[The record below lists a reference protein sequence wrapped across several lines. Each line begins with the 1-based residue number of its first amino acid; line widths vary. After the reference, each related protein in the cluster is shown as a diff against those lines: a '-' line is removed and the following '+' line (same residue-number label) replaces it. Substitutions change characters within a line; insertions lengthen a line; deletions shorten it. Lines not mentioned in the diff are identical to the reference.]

1 MASFDSKTSQVPGQQ
16 ASQPLRL
23 VSVTGE
29 ASGDLI
35 AADALRALGQRM
47 PGLELGG
54 IGGERLQAVGMDCW
68 FSSDDLA
75 VRGYVEA
82 ISKLVHI
89 LAVRYWLL
97 EYIEKWRPQVFLGVD
112 APDFNLG
119 VEKKL
124 RREGI
129 RTVHLISPSIWA
141 WRPERII
148 KIKQAVDH
156 MLCIFPFE
164 TDVYAGTGVNA
175 TYVGHPIA
183 DLIPLQPDRDAARK
197 ALGITGHRPVVA
209 VLPGSRAG
217 ELKHNGAAFF
227 GAAQLLAADCDVV
240 IPAASAAMAQ
250 RIRKH
255 PDFMQAQQSGVRL
268 IVQDDGLPVSHLA
281 MAACDAALI
290 ASGTATLEAA
300 LFKRPMVIGYRVPAL
315 TYALMRRKAL
325 IQDIGLPNILMG
337 KRVVPEL
344 IQQEANPRALAA
356 AVQAWLHNPSASAS
370 LAEQFHE
377 LHARLRLN
385 AATRIAEILD
395 WELTHAGRG

>member
-1 MASFDSKTSQVPGQQ
+1 MASFDSKVSSTTRQQ
-16 ASQPLRL
+16 GEQPLRL
-23 VSVTGE
+23 VTVTGE

-35 AADALRALGQRM
+35 AADALRQLRDRM

-54 IGGERLQAVGMDCW
+54 IGGERLKAVGMDCW

-82 ISKLVHI
+82 ISKLIHI

-97 EYIEKWRPQVFLGVD
+97 EYVNKWQPQVFLGVD

-119 VEKKL
+119 VEKRL
-124 RREGI
+124 RRQGI

-148 KIKQAVDH
+148 KIKPAVDH

-164 TDVYAGTGVNA
+164 TDVYAGTGVKA

-183 DLIPLQPDRDAARK
+183 DLIPMQPDRDAARR
-197 ALGITGHRPVVA
+197 ALGITGQRAVVA

-227 GAAQLLAADCDVV
+227 GAATRLASDCDVV
-240 IPAASAAMAQ
+240 IPAASAVMAN
-250 RIRKH
+250 RIRRDPEFIK
-255 PDFMQAQQSGVRL
+255 AQQRGVRL
-268 IVQDDGLPVSHLA
+268 IEQGGGPPVSHLV

-300 LFKRPMVIGYRVPAL
+300 LFKRPMVIGYRVPVL

-325 IQDIGLPNILMG
+325 IKDIGLPNILMG

-344 IQQEANPRALAA
+344 IQQEANPEQLAA
-356 AVQAWLHNPSASAS
+356 AVRAWLDDVSASAS
-370 LAEQFHE
+370 LTAEFQE
-377 LHARLRLN
+377 LHERLRLN
-385 AATRIAEILD
+385 AAARIAEILD
-395 WELTHAGRG
+395 WELTHAGRR

>member
-1 MASFDSKTSQVPGQQ
+1 MASFDNGQGQ
-16 ASQPLRL
+16 PLASQLERPLRL
-23 VSVTGE
+23 VTVTGE

-35 AADALRALGQRM
+35 ACDALAALQSCM
-47 PGLELGG
+47 PGLGLGG
-54 IGGERLQAVGMDCW
+54 IGGERLKALGMDCW
-68 FSSDDLA
+68 FASDDLA

-97 EYIEKWRPQVFLGVD
+97 EYIDKWQPQVFLGVD

-119 VEKKL
+119 VERRL
-124 RREGI
+124 RAKGI

-164 TDVYAGTGVNA
+164 TDVYAGTGVKA

-183 DLIPLQPDRDAARK
+183 DLIPMRSDRDAARR
-197 ALGITGHRPVVA
+197 ALGLSGARPVVA

-240 IPAASAAMAQ
+240 VPAASSRMAD
-250 RIRKH
+250 RIRRD
-255 PDFMQAQQSGVRL
+255 PAFIEAQQRGVRL
-268 IVQDDGLPVSHLA
+268 IAQEGGQPVSHLA
-281 MAACDAALI
+281 MAACDTALI

-300 LFKRPMVIGYRVPAL
+300 LFKKPMVIAYRVPAL

-325 IQDIGLPNILMG
+325 IQDLGLPNILMG

-344 IQQEANPRALAA
+344 IQSQATPQGLAN
-356 AVQAWLHNPSASAS
+356 AVRKWLNDPSACADI
-370 LAEQFHE
+370 AAQFEE
-377 LHARLRLN
+377 LHQKLKLN
-385 AATRIAEILD
+385 AATRIAEILQ
-395 WELTHAGRG
+395 WELTHAGGR